1 MPCTSMI
8 AMARDGAAGRA
19 PNRDSTA
26 YRKNNARALS
36 AHLQLNRSNLHRYI
50 RISDIMLSR
59 GLGGGELPFRIFKRL
74 SAWLEAHEPTMPTT
88 GSPNDYAAHPWA

>member
-1 MPCTSMI
+1 VPCTSTI
-8 AMARDGAAGRA
+8 VLTRDGPAGRV

-26 YRKNNARALS
+26 CRQNSARALS

-50 RISDIMLSR
+50 RISDVMLSR

-74 SAWLEAHEPTMPTT
+74 SAWLEAHEPMPPATFP
-88 GSPNDYAAHPWA
+88 PNHDTVHR